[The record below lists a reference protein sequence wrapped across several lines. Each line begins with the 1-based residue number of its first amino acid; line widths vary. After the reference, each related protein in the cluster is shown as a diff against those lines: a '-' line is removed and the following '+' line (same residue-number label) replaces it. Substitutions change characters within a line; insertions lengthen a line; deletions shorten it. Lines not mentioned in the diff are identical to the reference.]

1 MAGTDSGGQL
11 LFGLVRARRLIA
23 ALLLPTSFLLAAG
36 CQDESGGDVTPD
48 STAPPVVPEGE
59 VLVKD
64 VSFNP
69 RELRA
74 AVGTPVTWR
83 FDDGG
88 LGHTVTAD
96 DESFDSGRMTSGT
109 YQRTFSAPGTV
120 NYHCTVH
127 ARMRGTV
134 LVSG

>member
-1 MAGTDSGGQL
+1 MGAKDSGRPL
-11 LFGLVRARRLIA
+11 LFGLVRSRRIIA

-36 CQDESGGDVTPD
+36 CQEESGGDVTPD

-64 VSFNP
+64 VAFNP

-74 AVGTPVTWR
+74 TVGKPVTWR

-96 DESFDSGRMTSGT
+96 DNSFDSGRMTSGA
-109 YQRTFSAPGTV
+109 YQRTFSAPGNV
-120 NYHCTVH
+120 NYHCNVH